1 MARKKLS
8 EQIEK
13 VSEVKV
19 ANTKLGKN
27 TKSAKSSLKITKS
40 STTSKDTSK
49 KNNKKSYKIDLR
61 ILPPSNLG
69 PFAISGLAIAPAI
82 IKLCKVKK
90 IDVIGIIDRFQG
102 DFIDKLQKLSFDYPV
117 TILPALDLQVRVD
130 KFDDVILTCFFESTE
145 TSETIKDFLNL
156 LGVDK
161 SCYGQEYYPVKLSL
175 DEILEHLDAFNGFAI
190 PSRVDK
196 TPNRKCAIPI
206 LVEKYGFRTF
216 EVAYQ
221 DDTKALFKK
230 LWPKEHFNIFS
241 FSNANALA
249 QVGNRAEKVKLP
261 ELNFLGLKELMTRA
275 ESQEGMYI

>member
-1 MARKKLS
+1 MARKKLC

-13 VSEVKV
+13 VTETS
-19 ANTKLGKN
+19 TKE
-27 TKSAKSSLKITKS
+27 AKSSLKITKS
-40 STTSKDTSK
+40 ASSSLKDAEK
-49 KNNKKSYKIDLR
+49 KSHKKSYKIDLR

-102 DFIDKLQKLSFDYPV
+102 DFIDKLQKLSYEDYPI
-117 TILPALDLQVRVD
+117 TILPALDLQVKVD
-130 KFDDVILTCFFESTE
+130 KFDDIILTCFFESTE
-145 TSETIKDFLNL
+145 TQSTIKDFLNL
-156 LGVDK
+156 INVSP
-161 SCYGQEYYPVKLSL
+161 SCYGEEFYPVKLSL
-175 DEILEHLDAFNGFAI
+175 DEVLEHLDAFNGFAI
-190 PSRVDK
+190 PSRIDK

-221 DDTKALFKK
+221 EDTKAYFKR

-249 QVGNRAEKVKLP
+249 QVGNRAEKIKLDD
-261 ELNFLGLKELMTRA
+261 LNFSELKDFMMRTHQNNTLN
-275 ESQEGMYI
+275 IL